1 MKAIRK
7 HPGQLPEVIDVENDG
22 DSLRAELGGPMEAVG
37 IATDLA
43 ILCDEKDR
51 LKDEAPNIALK
62 GLGVD
67 FVGTIL
73 IVGVDGEEFCDV
85 PHLDA
90 ILWNFFGMVRYGR
103 ADRAH
108 NVWNC
113 RRCGHLQQFE
123 ADGPYE
129 NGWNACPVCGGVIL
143 RPGETR
149 LQEVAQ

>member
-7 HPGQLPEVIDVENDG
+7 RPGEMPEVIDVENDG
-22 DSLRAELGGPMEAVG
+22 DAIRAELGGPMEAFT
-37 IATDLA
+37 IAEDLV
-43 ILCDEKDR
+43 ILCDEEGR
-51 LKDEAPNIALK
+51 LNGKEHNITLR

-85 PHLDA
+85 PKMDRV
-90 ILWNFFGMVRYGR
+90 LWIFFNMVRYSR

-113 RRCGHLQQFE
+113 RRCGHLQRFE
-123 ADGPYE
+123 ADGPFE
-129 NGWNACPVCGGVIL
+129 NGWNICPVCGGVIL
-143 RPGETR
+143 RPASN
-149 LQEVAQ
+149 AQA

>member
-7 HPGQLPEVIDVENDG
+7 RPGEMPEVIDVENDG
-22 DSLRAELGGPMEAVG
+22 DAIRAELGGPMETFT
-37 IATDLA
+37 IAEDLV
-43 ILCDEKDR
+43 ILCDEEGR
-51 LKDEAPNIALK
+51 LNGKEHNITLR

-85 PHLDA
+85 PKLDW
-90 ILWNFFGMVRYGR
+90 ILWTFFRVVRYGR

-123 ADGPYE
+123 ADGPFE
-129 NGWNACPVCGGVIL
+129 NGWNLCPVCGGVVL
-143 RPGETR
+143 RPANNGT
-149 LQEVAQ
+149 AGS